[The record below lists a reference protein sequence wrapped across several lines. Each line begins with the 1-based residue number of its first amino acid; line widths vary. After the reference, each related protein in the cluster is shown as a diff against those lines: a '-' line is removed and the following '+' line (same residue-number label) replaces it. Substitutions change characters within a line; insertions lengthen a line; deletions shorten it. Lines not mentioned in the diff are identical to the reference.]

1 MHFSQLAIKTW
12 AQRAQPLFR
21 KEEAIARN
29 ALEEG
34 NGTKVS
40 QLFIFMHNINVGGWG
55 RGGGDRRGPQ
65 RRTGWGVQGGPRV
78 ASPRTITLVDHTL
91 PLVIV
96 AVGRCSTISLQRP
109 SGSSEW
115 GATLQSLIKG
125 HQDDRTDIDKMP
137 PDGFHPR

>member
-12 AQRAQPLFR
+12 AQRAQPLFH
-21 KEEAIARN
+21 KEEAIARK

-40 QLFIFMHNINVGGWG
+40 QLFIFMHIIDVGDGVEEE
-55 RGGGDRRGPQ
+55 RGCQGVRRRTYRTRQRSIRRGPQ
-65 RRTGWGVQGGPRV
+65 QRTGWGVQGGPRV

-96 AVGRCSTISLQRP
+96 AVWGGAPP
-109 SGSSEW
+109 SVSS
-115 GATLQSLIKG
+115 G
-125 HQDDRTDIDKMP
+125 HQDP
-137 PDGFHPR
+137 PSGVPPCNP

>member
-12 AQRAQPLFR
+12 AQLAQPLFR

-78 ASPRTITLVDHTL
+78 ASPRTS
-91 PLVIV
+91 PW
-96 AVGRCSTISLQRP
+96 STTPYPSSLLLWGGAPP
-109 SGSSEW
+109 SVSS
-115 GATLQSLIKG
+115 G
-125 HQDDRTDIDKMP
+125 HQDP
-137 PDGFHPR
+137 PSGVPPCNP